1 VSVVLASYGAAAS
14 FSPERFKA
22 VPVGATARMRVLLV
36 CLEPGQF
43 IPVHH
48 PGVDIAIVVLEGA
61 GRVVAGDR
69 DEEVRPGAVVVV
81 PAGDAR
87 GLLATA
93 QLVALTVVT
102 PPPTEQDHTEVAA
115 GLQRGRWR

>member
-1 VSVVLASYGAAAS
+1 VSAFLVSYQTAAS
-14 FSPERFKA
+14 FSPDRFNA

-48 PGVDIAIVVLEGA
+48 PGVDITIVVLEGA

-69 DEEVRPGAVVVV
+69 EEDVRSGAVAVI
-81 PAGDAR
+81 PAGEAR

-93 QLVALTVVT
+93 RLIVLTVVT
-102 PPPTEQDHTEVAA
+102 PPPTEQDHAEVAV
-115 GLQRGRWR
+115 GLRRGRWR